1 MDAYERLAN
10 AIVLSAVRDY
20 RSALKRLAR
29 DPRSRIA
36 EQEAKDLER
45 FFRSGWYG
53 ILTNV
58 DGEMLISRLREEA
71 GIE

>member
-36 EQEAKDLER
+36 EQEVKDLER